1 MEDRKSKIR
10 EWFRKLYYII
20 FFILTLAVV
29 FLVYPKKGTFKYEF
43 QKGMPWMHSNLI
55 APYDF
60 PVLKPDELIKAEE
73 DSLLK
78 NFIPYFIADTAV
90 VNNQL
95 DLLKTNLSKLFALE
109 FDTLAQS
116 KIDSNIVAISKIYKE
131 IYQKGLLQNDLN
143 TYTVLENSEL
153 VYVVKN
159 NIAEQVSK
167 SELFSLKSAYLK
179 INTELHSKY
188 DDNVIVSKILP
199 KINLNDYLVANL
211 QYDENYNEQK
221 KEQILSEISS
231 TRGVVPAGVRIISQ
245 GDIVDNEN
253 YIILESLRK
262 TYERKQRYSGWSSP
276 VIIGQMLLIFILFT
290 AMFLY
295 LQNFNRLIFW
305 KKRNFSM
312 ILSVLLVILILARL
326 IYQNDQLNMYLLPI
340 IVLPVIIRT
349 FLGARMALYIH
360 IVATLFIGFIVPNGY
375 EYVLMQVVAGTVAVI
390 SLSKLH
396 RRGHLV
402 LTAFFVFV
410 SYVLVF
416 LSFELVKENS
426 IYAIH
431 WEQIKWFFGSSVLLL
446 IAYPVIY
453 IIEKVFGFI
462 SDVTLM
468 ELSDTN
474 NPLLRKLAETAPG
487 TFQHSMQVA
496 NMAEEAIRKIGG
508 NPMLVRAGALYHDIG
523 KMQSSQFFIENQSDT
538 RNPHEKLSYKES
550 VGKIISHVTDGVSL
564 AHKNK
569 LPESIIDFI
578 KMHHGKGLVKYF
590 YLKYKEENPDKDIN
604 EADFMYPGPNPNS
617 RETTVVMLADSVE
630 AAARS
635 LPEKNAESLKAI
647 VNQIIDSKVQNK
659 ELENAPVTFKDI
671 KDIKS
676 VFLEK
681 LRNIYHLRIQYPEE
695 KK

>member
-143 TYTVLENSEL
+143 TYTVLENSGL

-221 KEQILSEISS
+221 KEQILSEMSS

-564 AHKNK
+564 AHKHK

-635 LPEKNAESLKAI
+635 LPGKNAESLKAI

>member
-143 TYTVLENSEL
+143 TYTVLDNSEL

-221 KEQILSEISS
+221 KEQILSEMSS

-564 AHKNK
+564 AHKHK

-590 YLKYKEENPDKDIN
+590 HLKYKEENPDKDIN
-604 EADFMYPGPNPNS
+604 EADFMYPGPSPNS

>member
-143 TYTVLENSEL
+143 TYTVLDNSEL

-221 KEQILSEISS
+221 KEQILSEMSS

-564 AHKNK
+564 AHKHK

-604 EADFMYPGPNPNS
+604 EADFMYPGPSPNS

>member
-221 KEQILSEISS
+221 KEQILSEMSS

-564 AHKNK
+564 AHKHK

-590 YLKYKEENPDKDIN
+590 HLKYKEENPDKDIN
-604 EADFMYPGPNPNS
+604 EADFMYPGPSPNS

>member
-1 MEDRKSKIR
+1 
-10 EWFRKLYYII
+10 
-20 FFILTLAVV
+20 
-29 FLVYPKKGTFKYEF
+29 
-43 QKGMPWMHSNLI
+43 
-55 APYDF
+55 
-60 PVLKPDELIKAEE
+60 
-73 DSLLK
+73 
-78 NFIPYFIADTAV
+78 
-90 VNNQL
+90 
-95 DLLKTNLSKLFALE
+95 
-109 FDTLAQS
+109 
-116 KIDSNIVAISKIYKE
+116 
-131 IYQKGLLQNDLN
+131 
-143 TYTVLENSEL
+143 
-153 VYVVKN
+153 
-159 NIAEQVSK
+159 
-167 SELFSLKSAYLK
+167 
-179 INTELHSKY
+179 
-188 DDNVIVSKILP
+188 
-199 KINLNDYLVANL
+199 
-211 QYDENYNEQK
+211 
-221 KEQILSEISS
+221 
-231 TRGVVPAGVRIISQ
+231 
-245 GDIVDNEN
+245 
-253 YIILESLRK
+253 
-262 TYERKQRYSGWSSP
+262 
-276 VIIGQMLLIFILFT
+276 
-290 AMFLY
+290 
-295 LQNFNRLIFW
+295 
-305 KKRNFSM
+305 M

-564 AHKNK
+564 AHKHK

-635 LPEKNAESLKAI
+635 LPGKNAESLKAI